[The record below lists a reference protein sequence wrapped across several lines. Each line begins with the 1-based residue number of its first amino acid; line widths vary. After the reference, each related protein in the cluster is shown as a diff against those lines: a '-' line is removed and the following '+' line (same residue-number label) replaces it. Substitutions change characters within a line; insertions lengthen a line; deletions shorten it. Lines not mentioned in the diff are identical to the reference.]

1 MINIVLIGFMGS
13 GKSTIAKLLATE
25 LAIPYIDSDI
35 YIANNA
41 KSNIADIFA
50 LKGEKHFRDLESLF
64 IETFSTKTNHIIAT
78 GGGMPI
84 FHDVKKLG
92 LCFYLQS
99 DFDTIAKRIEEDNK
113 HKGHIIRPLFQDK
126 EKALKLY
133 HERTNLYK
141 QSSDY
146 TINAVQDRLG
156 VVRDI
161 VELLRDNGA
170 NCNKASYDGANLC

>member
-1 MINIVLIGFMGS
+1 MTNIVLIGFMGS
-13 GKSTIAKLLATE
+13 GKSTIAKLLATA
-25 LAIPYIDSDI
+25 LMIPHIDSDI

-41 KSNIADIFA
+41 QSSISDIFA
-50 LKGEKHFRDLESLF
+50 LKGEKHFRHLESLF
-64 IETFSTKTNHIIAT
+64 IESFSTKKNHIIAT

-99 DFDTIAKRIEEDNK
+99 DFDTIAKRIEADNK
-113 HKGHIIRPLFQDK
+113 LKGHNSRPLFQDK

-141 QSSDY
+141 NSSDY
-146 TINAVQDRLG
+146 IIDATKDMQS
-156 VVRDI
+156 VVTDI
-161 VELLRDNGA
+161 ISLLPN
-170 NCNKASYDGANLC
+170 NKAALC